1 MTDLYILF
9 ESGIDENEW
18 WFLQA
23 FADKEDAL
31 KCAKWAHEDAESSK
45 YRIVKYKAEKIIF
58 EI

>member
-1 MTDLYILF
+1 MVNLYIVF

-18 WFLQA
+18 WLLQT

-31 KCAKWAHEDAESSK
+31 KYVKWAHEDAESTK
-45 YRIVKYKAEKIIF
+45 YRIVKYKAEKVIF